1 VLVVEP
7 LKPKRHDRNGFACG
21 ETTLDAYLQLQ
32 AAQHHRDGFST
43 THLLVEES
51 APSRILGYY
60 SLSAAQLLLTDLQE
74 VDRKRLP
81 SYPVPA
87 IRMGRLAVSSSQQ
100 GKGPA
105 QMFHKP
111 ATATANH
118 HAVARSA
125 PVCQLDVEHHRYA
138 AHTPSLPNG
147 PRTAPQRALG
157 GLATHVHETSG
168 LAAYLL
174 AHAVARCLGLR
185 EQLGVRVLIVDA
197 LHENAAR
204 FNRAYGFQPVMAKS
218 QTFYL
223 PLGNPHPP
231 RQPIPTPSAGKV

>member
-1 VLVVEP
+1 MLVVEP

-21 ETTLDAYLQLQ
+21 EPTLDAYLQLQ
-32 AAQHHRDGFST
+32 AAQHHRDGIST
-43 THLLVEES
+43 THVLVEES

-87 IRMGRLAVSSSQQ
+87 VRMGRLAVSSSQQ
-100 GKGPA
+100 GKG
-105 QMFHKP
+105 
-111 ATATANH
+111 
-118 HAVARSA
+118 
-125 PVCQLDVEHHRYA
+125 
-138 AHTPSLPNG
+138 
-147 PRTAPQRALG
+147 LG
-157 GLATHVHETSG
+157 
-168 LAAYLL
+168 AYLL

-204 FNRAYGFQPVMAKS
+204 FYRAYGFQPVMAKS
-218 QTFYL
+218 QTLYL
-223 PLGNPHPP
+223 PLG
-231 RQPIPTPSAGKV
+231 IP